1 MLPITA
7 IILTKD
13 ESIHIERCIRS
24 VQRVC
29 SHVLIVD
36 SFSTDDTCD
45 IARSLG
51 AEVVQ
56 HQFKNQADQFNWAI
70 DNKDMTTYTLHRTYA
85 TLNMD

>member
-29 SHVLIVD
+29 SHVFIVD
-36 SFSTDDTCD
+36 SFSTDDTRD

-56 HQFKNQADQFNWAI
+56 HQFKNQVDQFTWAI
-70 DNKDMTTYTLHRTYA
+70 DNIQIETEGSHMSMREE
-85 TLNMD
+85 